1 MKDIEMARKEIEIS
15 GRKDIAQD
23 AGWKLNWK
31 EISE

>member
-1 MKDIEMARKEIEIS
+1 MKDIEMA
-15 GRKDIAQD
+15 RKDIAQD